1 MFRNELPQTNSA
13 SSSPKRKAESSN
25 ESEKSAKSSRWD
37 QEGSVNVVEREVIDL
52 DGPRAASR
60 SLAQSING
68 NESQEMA
75 MSFNSSLPDEPSQGQ
90 EMQERS
96 NLRMLSSRAAEK
108 PTTIDNMDL
117 DQVMEDDHV
126 AKESTAVKHVGFAD

>member
-1 MFRNELPQTNSA
+1 
-13 SSSPKRKAESSN
+13 
-25 ESEKSAKSSRWD
+25 
-37 QEGSVNVVEREVIDL
+37 
-52 DGPRAASR
+52 
-60 SLAQSING
+60 
-68 NESQEMA
+68 MA